1 MKSAMRIILA
11 CSTAVLIAGC
21 LSSGERSYQRYYV
34 LEDAGVHATPAKSS
48 RASTLLIA
56 PTTAS
61 GFYETQDIVY
71 SRTPGTRAYYQY
83 HAWVERPGRAIGE
96 LLVARLARGNAFRAI
111 TRATSGIQ
119 GELVLNTHL
128 SEFYHDASAEPGRV
142 RVALTAELIDPV
154 RRVLVARRTFTQ
166 TMPAVT
172 YDAPGAARALNLATA
187 AVLDELA
194 AWVDAVA
201 PR

>member
-1 MKSAMRIILA
+1 MKSAMRIALA
-11 CSTAVLIAGC
+11 CSTAALIAGC

-34 LEDAGVHATPAKSS
+34 LEDSGVHAAPAKSP
-48 RASTLLIA
+48 RASTLLVA

-96 LLVARLARGNAFRAI
+96 LLVARLARGGAFKAI

-128 SEFYHDASAEPGRV
+128 SEFYHDASAEPGSV
-142 RVALTAELIDPV
+142 RVSLTAELIDSV

-166 TMPAVT
+166 TMPAAT
-172 YDAPGAARALNLATA
+172 YDAPGAARALNQATVV
-187 AVLDELA
+187 VLDEVS
-194 AWVDAVA
+194 AWVDRTA